1 LAVAGLSFG
10 LAPFLGSNF
19 FPNLD
24 SGEIKLHVRGQTGLR
39 VESMTGLSQNIEA
52 AIRKIIPP
60 EQLRSIV
67 ANIGQ
72 PISGINTAY
81 GNSGTIG
88 TEDADIC
95 SLR

>member
-1 LAVAGLSFG
+1 MGLPLSS
-10 LAPFLGSNF
+10 AQNF

-24 SGEIKLHVRGQTGLR
+24 SGEIKLHVRGQTGIR
-39 VESMTGLSQNIEA
+39 VESMTALSQNIEA

-88 TEDADIC
+88 TEDADMLIT
-95 SLR
+95 